1 MFELHDVSLLAAAL
15 PQERVLLGDVSAVF
29 PPGEVVALV
38 GPPGSG
44 KSLLLQVLAGVRV
57 PTFGEVLWAG
67 PTPAPSVAY
76 HPALNFG
83 HDRAASWLTVRE
95 QVSGALRLRVAAS
108 AADRAAQADALL
120 CRVELAEVGER
131 LGGTLSRGQRRRLE
145 LALELAGSPGLL
157 LWDER
162 DDAGSDPGF
171 ERLLRTV
178 AGELRI
184 AIVRVTEALDRLGDF
199 DSVLVLCGGHLA
211 YHGVPGT
218 LAHYFQ
224 IEEPGALWAQLA
236 SRDGGQWH
244 GSWEK
249 HGEAYRRAL
258 PAGAES
264 GAPARLGPPGA
275 FRQGLGLLR
284 RRCKVLLRDRA
295 ELGRELTLALA
306 FPLAAAVFA
315 MDGLPRFVGLSGA
328 LRGDVAA
335 QVRENALL
343 AVDATYGVGLVNG
356 LVLAQFVLLA
366 FLTGRLASNEVAG
379 ERGFL
384 EREKFRGLRVGAYVA
399 SKAAFLLP
407 WVVLQALWMGVFIH
421 EVCRM
426 PGALGW
432 QAGVLALANAAFAA
446 MCLALS
452 SFARTPGRA
461 RQLCFGLAALQLPF
475 AGVLL
480 APPEWLSWTLR
491 PLSPLYWGS
500 GAYFQSME
508 GTRFYEILQMVN
520 PQSPSGLCLGMLG
533 GQLALGLIFCAVGC
547 NMNRLRVAPGRE
559 GT

>member
-1 MFELHDVSLLAAAL
+1 
-15 PQERVLLGDVSAVF
+15 LGDVSAVF
-29 PPGEVVALV
+29 FPGEVAALV

-57 PTFGEVLWAG
+57 PTFGEVIWTGAA
-67 PTPAPSVAY
+67 PAPSVAY

-95 QVSGALRLRVAAS
+95 QISGALRLRVVAS
-108 AADRAAQADALL
+108 AADLSEQTEALL
-120 CRVELAEVGER
+120 RRVELAEAGESR
-131 LGGTLSRGQRRRLE
+131 GGTLSRGQRRRLE

-171 ERLLRTV
+171 DRLLRTLAV
-178 AGELRI
+178 ELRI

-199 DSVLVLCGGHLA
+199 DTVLVLCGGHLA
-211 YHGVPGT
+211 YHGAPGG

-224 IEEPGALWAQLA
+224 IEAPGALWAQLA
-236 SRDGGQWH
+236 VRDAGQWH

-249 HGEAYRRAL
+249 HGEAYRRLL
-258 PAGAES
+258 PSGAE
-264 GAPARLGPPGA
+264 GCDAPSRLGRPGA
-275 FRQGLGLLR
+275 LRQGLGLLR
-284 RRCKVLLRDRA
+284 RRGEALLRDRA
-295 ELGRELTLALA
+295 ELGREVTLALA

-315 MDGLPRFVGLSGA
+315 MDGLPRFVGLAGA

-335 QVRENALL
+335 QIRENALL
-343 AVDATYGVGLVNG
+343 AVDATYGVGLANG

-366 FLTGRLASNEVAG
+366 FLTARIASSEVAG

-432 QAGVLALANAAFAA
+432 QAGVLALANGAFAA

-452 SFARTPGRA
+452 SFARTAGRA

-500 GAYFQSME
+500 GAYLQSME

-533 GQLALGLIFCAVGC
+533 AQLALGLILCAAGC